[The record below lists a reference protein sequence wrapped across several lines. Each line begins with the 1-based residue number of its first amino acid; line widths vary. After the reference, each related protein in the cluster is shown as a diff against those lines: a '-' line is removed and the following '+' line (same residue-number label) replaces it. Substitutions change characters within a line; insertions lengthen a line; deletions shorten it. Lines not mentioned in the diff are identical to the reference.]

1 MGPSGLIQVNRP
13 VAMAW
18 PFFAETFLS
27 VVALLVCTDGKE
39 FLMTK
44 TKTSR
49 FIIISAL
56 LGAMTLV
63 SACNTVE
70 GVGEDTASVGRAIE
84 RTADDAK

>member
-1 MGPSGLIQVNRP
+1 
-13 VAMAW
+13 
-18 PFFAETFLS
+18 
-27 VVALLVCTDGKE
+27 
-39 FLMTK
+39 MTK